1 MSTRKP
7 RELRADEVEFEEGCK
22 EEFIPVEG
30 NYMAT
35 DDDEADKAAEKEL
48 LDRLNRGDN
57 SAWCILVV
65 KAKWKDRVGHAS
77 LGCFVF
83 PEGNPG
89 WKNREYAKDEYES
102 LKEEALAD
110 LNQSI
115 QKTWQELSEL
125 V

>member
-1 MSTRKP
+1 MVNQKP
-7 RELRADEVEFEEGCK
+7 RELRADEVEFEEGC
-22 EEFIPVEG
+22 EDEYIPVEG

-35 DDDEADKAAEKEL
+35 DDGEADKAAEKEL
-48 LDRLNRGDN
+48 LDRLSRGDN

-65 KAKWKDRVGHAS
+65 KAKWKGRAGVAS

-83 PEGNPG
+83 PEGNSGPA
-89 WKNREYAKDEYES
+89 NRKYAEDEYES

-110 LNQSI
+110 LNQNI
-115 QKTWQELSEL
+115 QETWQELTEL